1 MEPPEAMCAAAAPEL
16 EGRPSASAPEPEA
29 PGPGSSDEEVCFV
42 GDGTSLSGGVD
53 AVAIFMVAKDGV
65 DGDMVS
71 YRTLATMLTEG
82 KVRQSLPVFGG

>member
-1 MEPPEAMCAAAAPEL
+1 MEPEAAAAPEL
-16 EGRPSASAPEPEA
+16 EVKPSASAPEPEA

-42 GDGTSLSGGVD
+42 DDGTSLSGDVD
-53 AVAIFMVAKDGV
+53 AVAIFMVAEDGL

-71 YRTLATMLTEG
+71 YRTLATMLAEG